1 MFAGSDCSVLPSV
14 ASLGGGVLSGVMFGC
29 RGPRL
34 CVVRWDFPL
43 ISGARD
49 YPLKE
54 GLESH

>member
-1 MFAGSDCSVLPSV
+1 MSVCRARLFC
-14 ASLGGGVLSGVMFGC
+14 ASLCSLPWGGLSGVVFGC

-34 CVVRWDFPL
+34 CVVRRDFLL
-43 ISGARD
+43 ISGVRD

>member
-1 MFAGSDCSVLPSV
+1 
-14 ASLGGGVLSGVMFGC
+14 MFGC

-34 CVVRWDFPL
+34 YVVRRDFLL
-43 ISGARD
+43 ILGARD